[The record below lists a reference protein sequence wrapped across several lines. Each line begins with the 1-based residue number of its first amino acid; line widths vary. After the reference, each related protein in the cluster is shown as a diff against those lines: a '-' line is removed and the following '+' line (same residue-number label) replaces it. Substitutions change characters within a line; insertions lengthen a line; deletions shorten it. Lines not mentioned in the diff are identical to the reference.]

1 MTMAA
6 RSTGPMVAA
15 GAITWANLTI
25 FEPKGGFELDT
36 TMRIVVATG
45 LGAGFLSL
53 VDKASP
59 EIAYSL
65 SLAVLLTVLLLPVE
79 YDPRTKRL
87 RTSGTSKRSPATN
100 ALDFLGLK

>member
-1 MTMAA
+1 MGA

-15 GAITWANLTI
+15 GAITWANVTL
-25 FEPKGGFELDT
+25 FEPKAGFELDT

-45 LGAGFLSL
+45 IGAGFLAL

-59 EIAYSL
+59 EMAYGL
-65 SLAVLLTVLLLPVE
+65 SIAVLLTVLFVPVD
-79 YDPRTKRL
+79 YDARTKRL
-87 RTSGTSKRSPATN
+87 RTSRTSRRSPATN

>member
-1 MTMAA
+1 MAA

-15 GAITWANLTI
+15 GAITWANVTL
-25 FEPKGGFELDT
+25 FEPRAGFQLDT

-45 LGAGFLSL
+45 LGAGFLTL

-59 EIAYSL
+59 EVAYAL
-65 SLAVLLTVLLLPVE
+65 SLAVLLTVLFVPVD
-79 YDPRTKRL
+79 YDPRTRKL
-87 RTSGTSKRSPATN
+87 RTSKTSKRSPATN